1 MCPNGVIT
9 TTTAI
14 NNCCKRL
21 NAVNSFGNIVNGK
34 LETSKSIIGYTLISA
49 ISDAGLNKG
58 VNSNVDLELVELYS
72 DGSYKNLGAV
82 NNGYVFIFGANKGAS
97 YNNTANTITLDAGE
111 TAKSVLVTFHSNNNY
126 EGTRGAFAFMV
137 LRVNQAAG

>member
-1 MCPNGVIT
+1 M
-9 TTTAI
+9 
-14 NNCCKRL
+14 
-21 NAVNSFGNIVNGK
+21 FQ
-34 LETSKSIIGYTLISA
+34 
-49 ISDAGLNKG
+49 
-58 VNSNVDLELVELYS
+58 S

-97 YNNTANTITLDAGE
+97 YNNKANTITLDAGE
-111 TAKSVLVTFHSNNNY
+111 TAQSVLVTFHSTNPD